1 MDDNLTPMPIQIV
14 TLPDEQGN
22 EVDYELDAT
31 YLGGKTAEEIIN
43 EFLGGHKFVCYAHTA
58 NMPTEE

>member
-14 TLPDEQGN
+14 TLPDEEGN

-31 YLGGKTAEEIIN
+31 YLGGKTAEGIIN
-43 EFLGGHKFVCYAHTA
+43 DFLSGHKLVCYAHTA